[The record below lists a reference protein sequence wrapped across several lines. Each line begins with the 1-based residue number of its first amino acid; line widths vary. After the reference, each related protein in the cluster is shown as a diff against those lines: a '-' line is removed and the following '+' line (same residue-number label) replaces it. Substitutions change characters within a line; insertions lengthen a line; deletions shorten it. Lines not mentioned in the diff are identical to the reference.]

1 MPSGRT
7 SNMKRLSFMVILTLV
22 IAGCSSAGKRSSTF
36 DNLYAQAENEIKLA
50 KQMGFLWRDTQAFL
64 RQSKLAREAGK
75 KTLAMELVKEALDQ
89 ARLAQQQ
96 ARDQTDPDI
105 FYPPN

>member
-1 MPSGRT
+1 
-7 SNMKRLSFMVILTLV
+7 
-22 IAGCSSAGKRSSTF
+22 
-36 DNLYAQAENEIKLA
+36 
-50 KQMGFLWRDTQAFL
+50 MGFLWRDTQAFL

-75 KTLAMELVKEALDQ
+75 KTLAMGLVKEALDQ

-105 FYPPN
+105 FYPPNSRRVRAGLQFSRNQNNRLKDTAGQF

>member
-1 MPSGRT
+1 
-7 SNMKRLSFMVILTLV
+7 MKRLPLVVMLTLV
-22 IAGCSSAGKRSSTF
+22 IAGCSSAGKRFGAF

-64 RQSKLAREAGK
+64 RQSRLAHEAGK

-89 ARLAQQQ
+89 AKLAQQQ
-96 ARDQTDPDI
+96 ARDQNDPDI

>member
-1 MPSGRT
+1 
-7 SNMKRLSFMVILTLV
+7 MKRLLLMIILSLA
-22 IAGCSSAGKRSSTF
+22 IAGCSSAGKRSGAF

-64 RQSKLAREAGK
+64 RQSRLAHEAGK

-89 ARLAQQQ
+89 AKLAQQQ
-96 ARDQTDPDI
+96 ARDQNDPDI
-105 FYPPN
+105 FYPPI

>member
-1 MPSGRT
+1 
-7 SNMKRLSFMVILTLV
+7 MKRHIVVVMLIFVMV
-22 IAGCSSAGKRSSTF
+22 GCSSAGKRSSSF

-64 RQSKLAREAGK
+64 RQSKVAHEAGK
-75 KTLAMELVKEALDQ
+75 KKLAMELAQEALDQ

-96 ARDQTDPDI
+96 AKDQTDPDI

>member
-1 MPSGRT
+1 
-7 SNMKRLSFMVILTLV
+7 MKRLSFVVVLTLL
-22 IAGCSSAGKRSSTF
+22 IAGCSSTGKRF
-36 DNLYAQAENEIKLA
+36 DNLYVQAENEIKLA

-64 RQSKLAREAGK
+64 RQSKLAQEAGEK
-75 KTLAMELVKEALDQ
+75 KLAMELMKEALDQ

-96 ARDQTDPDI
+96 ARQQTDPDI